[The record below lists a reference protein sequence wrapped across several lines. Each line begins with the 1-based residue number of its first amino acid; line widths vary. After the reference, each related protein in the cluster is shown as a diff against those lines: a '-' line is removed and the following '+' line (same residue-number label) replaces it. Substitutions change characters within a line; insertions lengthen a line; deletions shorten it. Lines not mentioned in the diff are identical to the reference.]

1 MRKKR
6 FSKIISMVLAAS
18 MTTLAL
24 AGTGC
29 GSKNSGVPSTT
40 PAGEASPFASGQTAA
55 QPSGAPENAPI
66 DKITMLVNYKAV
78 EAPSADN
85 PLLTAIKEYTG
96 TTLDVM
102 WVPQDAFEEKINTM
116 MASSALP
123 DVSVIREV
131 KSSGF
136 VNAARA
142 GMFWDLTP
150 YISQY
155 KNLSA
160 IDKNVMKN
168 VQTDGKQFLI
178 PRIRDTARM
187 GGIIR
192 TDWLEKVG
200 MEMPATLDEL
210 YDILYAFTYKDPD
223 GNGIDD
229 TIGMSMNDSELKNDV
244 TLLSIYSGGPNTW
257 SVDENGNFISEYD
270 DPLYTEALTW
280 FKTCYDNGLVNKDFP
295 INADELTNF
304 TSGKAGM
311 MWLGN
316 LEDATTRMNNLT
328 EINPDAAVDVFQILT
343 TEADGE
349 PHIYGFRGYTG
360 AIAIPKTS
368 VKDEEHLL
376 QILDFL
382 DKLGDPEMC
391 DLFNWGIEGDTY
403 DVVDGKVT
411 QSSEQMTAYATKY
424 NQLRQITPFY
434 TFQNLTA
441 SNLEPLA
448 QKVKDLMSA
457 NVKYTVFDPALPF
470 ISETQVE
477 LGELTTYI
485 QDAATQYVIGELDL
499 AGWQAAVKTY
509 RERGG
514 DKIAEE
520 YGEQYKSAQ

>member
-6 FSKIISMVLAAS
+6 YSKIISMILAAS
-18 MTTLAL
+18 MTTMAL

-29 GSKNSGVPSTT
+29 SSSSSTPSTT
-40 PAGEASPFASGQTAA
+40 GAPSLADSQAASQAEGN
-55 QPSGAPENAPI
+55 PENAPI

-78 EAPSADN
+78 EAPSEDN
-85 PLLTAIKEYTG
+85 PLLTAIKDYTG

-123 DVSVIREV
+123 DVTVIRSV

-142 GMFWDLTP
+142 GMFWDLAP

-160 IDKNVMKN
+160 IDENVMKN

-192 TDWLEKVG
+192 TDWLENLG
-200 MEMPATLDEL
+200 MEMPTTLEEL
-210 YDILYAFTYKDPD
+210 YDILYAFTYNDPD

-229 TIGMSMNDSELKNDV
+229 TIGVSMSDSELKNV
-244 TLLSIYSGGPNTW
+244 STLLSIYSGGDNTW
-257 SVDENGNFISEYD
+257 TIDENGKFIPEYYSQT
-270 DPLYTEALTW
+270 YTDALTW
-280 FKTCYDNGLVNKDFP
+280 FRTCYENGMVNKDFP

-328 EINPDAAVDVFQILT
+328 EINPDATVDVFQILT
-343 TEADGE
+343 TEADGD
-349 PHIYGFRGYTG
+349 PHIYGFCGYTG
-360 AIAIPKTS
+360 AIAIPKTQ
-368 VKDEEHLL
+368 VKDEAHLL
-376 QILDFL
+376 QVLDFL

-391 DLFNWGIEGDTY
+391 DLFNWGVEGDSY
-403 DVVDGKVT
+403 DVVNGKVT
-411 QSSEQMTAYATKY
+411 QTAEQMTVYATKY

-441 SNLEPLA
+441 ENLEPLA
-448 QKVKDLMSA
+448 KKVKELMTE
-457 NVKYTVFDPALPF
+457 NVKYTVFDPTLPY
-470 ISETQVE
+470 ISETAVE
-477 LGELTTYI
+477 LAEVSTFI

-499 AGWQAAVKTY
+499 AGWEAAIQTY
-509 RERGG
+509 MDRGG
-514 DKIAEE
+514 SKIAEE
-520 YGEQYKSAQ
+520 YAAQYNAAQ